1 MVATIVACIMFTGC
15 TGPAAPIT
23 IVTYN
28 AQNLFDATDD
38 GTEYAQ
44 YQSAGGWTAD
54 RYYKRLIRLDRV
66 LKEMVTPKPEIIALQ
81 EIEGRRVISDFTR
94 DFLRG
99 RYQVVMSPGSDG
111 ATQVALLS
119 RFPLRSLRIH
129 QSVAVAVCPAPIPRP
144 PVERWSSREMVDAEI
159 DVGRG
164 AGLIRVIACHW
175 KSQSGGERETEPQ
188 RIQSAALLRMLLVAS
203 TAGSAAAGCGS
214 APVGGELPTLIVG
227 DLNED
232 VEEFRQ
238 HGGSYPTALMP
249 VGTATPGDGRS
260 LLVTSTPEAA
270 GLRSDGVVL
279 YSPWLASSIRGSYY
293 HAGRWER
300 LDQVL
305 LLPGSTRVVQMS
317 LRVVDNPE
325 LLTEDGRPA
334 RYAPRTGYGFS
345 DHLPVVVQV
354 NFEEIE

>member
-1 MVATIVACIMFTGC
+1 MLAGC
-15 TGPAAPIT
+15 AGSAAPIT
-23 IVTYN
+23 LVTYN

-54 RYYKRLIRLDRV
+54 RYYQRLIRLDHV
-66 LKEMVTPKPEIIALQ
+66 LKGLVTPKPDIIALQ
-81 EIEGRRVISDFTR
+81 EIEGQKVISDLVR

-99 RYQVVMSPGSDG
+99 RYHVAVSPDSDSSIR
-111 ATQVALLS
+111 VALLS

-129 QSVAVAVCPAPIPRP
+129 QSVAVAVCPGPTPRP
-144 PVERWSSREMVDAEI
+144 PVEVWSGREMVDAEI
-159 DVGRG
+159 DVGR
-164 AGLIRVIACHW
+164 AADIIRVIVCHW

-188 RIQSAALLRMLLVAS
+188 RIQSAALLRTLFVAS
-203 TAGSAAAGCGS
+203 TS
-214 APVGGELPTLIVG
+214 GELPTLIVG

-249 VGTATPGDGRS
+249 HGTAATGAGRS

-270 GLRSDGVVL
+270 GLRPDGVVL
-279 YSPWLASSIRGSYY
+279 YSPWFASTAKGSYY

-305 LLPGSTRVVQMS
+305 VLPGSARGVRTS
-317 LRVVDNPE
+317 LSVVDSPE
-325 LLTEDGRPA
+325 LLTSDGRPA
-334 RYAPRTGYGFS
+334 RHDPRTGYGYS

-354 NFEEIE
+354 SWGEVD

>member
-1 MVATIVACIMFTGC
+1 MLAGC
-15 TGPAAPIT
+15 TGSASPIT
-23 IVTYN
+23 LVTYN

-54 RYYKRLIRLDRV
+54 RYYQRLIRLDHV
-66 LKEMVTPKPEIIALQ
+66 LKGLVTPKPDIIALQ
-81 EIEGRRVISDFTR
+81 EIEGPKVISDLVR

-99 RYQVVMSPGSDG
+99 RYHVAVSPNSDSSIR
-111 ATQVALLS
+111 VALLS

-129 QSVAVAVCPAPIPRP
+129 RSVAVAVCPGPAPRP
-144 PVERWSSREMVDAEI
+144 PVEVWSGREMVDVEI
-159 DVGRG
+159 DVGRS
-164 AGLIRVIACHW
+164 AGIIRVIACHW
-175 KSQSGGERETEPQ
+175 KSQSGGERQTEPQ
-188 RIQSAALLRMLLVAS
+188 RIQSAALLRTLLTNS
-203 TAGSAAAGCGS
+203 E
-214 APVGGELPTLIVG
+214 GESPTLIVG

-238 HGGSYPTALMP
+238 HGGKYPTALMP
-249 VGTATPGDGRS
+249 DGTAERGTAATGTGRS

-279 YSPWLASSIRGSYY
+279 YSPWFASTAKGSYY

-305 LLPGSTRVVQMS
+305 VLPGSARGVRTS
-317 LRVVDNPE
+317 LRVVNDDA
-325 LLTEDGRPA
+325 LVTDDGRPA
-334 RYAPRTGYGFS
+334 RYDPRTGYGYS
-345 DHLPVVVQV
+345 DHLPVVVEV
-354 NFEEIE
+354 SWGEVD

>member
-1 MVATIVACIMFTGC
+1 
-15 TGPAAPIT
+15 
-23 IVTYN
+23 
-28 AQNLFDATDD
+28 
-38 GTEYAQ
+38 
-44 YQSAGGWTAD
+44 
-54 RYYKRLIRLDRV
+54 
-66 LKEMVTPKPEIIALQ
+66 IALQ

-164 AGLIRVIACHW
+164 GGLIRVIACHW

-188 RIQSAALLRMLLVAS
+188 RIQSAALLRTLLVAS
-203 TAGSAAAGCGS
+203 TAGSAAAGSGS

-238 HGGSYPTALMP
+238 HGGAYPTALMP
-249 VGTATPGDGRS
+249 DGAAVPGTAERGTAAPGAGRS

-279 YSPWLASSIRGSYY
+279 YSPWFASTADGSYY

-305 LLPGSTRVVQMS
+305 VLPGSVRGARVS
-317 LRVVDNPE
+317 LRVVDDPE
-325 LLTEDGRPA
+325 LLTDDGRPA
-334 RYAPRTGYGFS
+334 RYAPRTGYGYS
-345 DHLPVVVQV
+345 DHLPVEVQV
-354 NFEEIE
+354 SWGEVD